1 MSYFMVISAALSKLP
16 TSTSSAMKAKGNL
29 VVAYYPQR
37 HGSAKSAP
45 VPLTTEYHLM
55 SDLNPSLYRAPST
68 SGPYSKVFG
77 DFNAVHM
84 NPYFAFLL
92 GIFTHGMFT
101 RAATRRYV
109 ETVVAK
115 AVPDRVF
122 K

>member
-1 MSYFMVISAALSKLP
+1 
-16 TSTSSAMKAKGNL
+16 MKAKGNL

-55 SDLNPSLYRAPST
+55 SDSNPSLYHASST
-68 SGPYSKVFG
+68 NEPYSKVSG
-77 DFNAVHM
+77 DFNPIHM
-84 NPYFAFLL
+84 NPYFAFASLP
-92 GIFTHGMFT
+92 GNITHGMFT
-101 RAATRRYV
+101 SATTRRYV

-115 AVPDRVF
+115 GVPDRVF

>member
-1 MSYFMVISAALSKLP
+1 
-16 TSTSSAMKAKGNL
+16 MKAKGNL

-55 SDLNPSLYRAPST
+55 SDSNPSLYRTPST
-68 SGPYSKVFG
+68 DEPYSRVSG
-77 DFNAVHM
+77 DFNSIYT
-84 NPYFAFLL
+84 NPYFSAFASLPDTV
-92 GIFTHGMFT
+92 THGMFT
-101 RAATRRYV
+101 SATARWYV